1 MSSTSFS
8 DILAKT
14 WSHNILFSVLLE
26 LTYRCNLGCVYCYN
40 DLKLRGQRLS
50 LEDYRQL
57 LEDLASLQ
65 VLNLTLSGGEPLM
78 HPEFFAIGGM
88 ARELGFLTRIKS
100 NGHLLD
106 RALATRVRDEVDPF
120 VIDLSLHGASPQTHD
135 RMTRIPGSF
144 ERLMQNIQ
152 HMKELGLR
160 LKLNCTLTA
169 WNEHEVEQIFVLAD
183 SLDVL
188 LHCQPEVSPRDDGD
202 LSPLQ
207 LSASAQGVAQL
218 LRLIHASSESRVTV
232 GREGDEDMPSTID
245 KNCGAGSS
253 GLAIDPYGNVYP
265 CVQWRRP
272 VGNLHESRI
281 PQIWQGNPQLSEIR
295 ELTKQAKKV
304 VESQGPHAP
313 AMSFCL
319 GLAELYEGD
328 PLAIYPAAQRRLD
341 HYRSFLVQLES

>member
-14 WSHNILFSVLLE
+14 WSSNVLFSVLLE

-50 LEDYRQL
+50 LDEYRRL
-57 LEDLASLQ
+57 LEDLADLQ

-78 HPEFFAIGGM
+78 HPEFFAIGAM

-106 RALATRVRDEVDPF
+106 RPLATRVRDEVDPF
-120 VIDLSLHGASPQTHD
+120 MIDLSLHGASSLTHD

-144 ERLMQNIQ
+144 ERLIQNIRE
-152 HMKELGLR
+152 MKELGLR

-169 WNEHEVEQIFVLAD
+169 WNELEVAKIFALAD
-183 SLDVL
+183 SLGVP
-188 LHCQPEVSPRDDGD
+188 LHCQPEVSPRDNGD

-207 LSASAQGVAQL
+207 LSASAQGVAHL
-218 LRLIHASSESRVTV
+218 LRLIHVGSETRVSV
-232 GREGDEDMPSTID
+232 GRAGDEDMPSTID
-245 KNCGAGSS
+245 KNCGAGSA
-253 GLAIDPYGNVYP
+253 GLAIDPFGNVYP
-265 CVQWRRP
+265 CVQWRRS

-281 PQIWQGNPQLSEIR
+281 AQIWHGNSQLHEIR
-295 ELTKQAKKV
+295 ELTKEAKKV
-304 VESQGPHAP
+304 VKRQGPHSQ

-319 GLAELYEGD
+319 GLAEMYEGD
-328 PLAIYPAAQRRLD
+328 PLAVYPSAQRRLD